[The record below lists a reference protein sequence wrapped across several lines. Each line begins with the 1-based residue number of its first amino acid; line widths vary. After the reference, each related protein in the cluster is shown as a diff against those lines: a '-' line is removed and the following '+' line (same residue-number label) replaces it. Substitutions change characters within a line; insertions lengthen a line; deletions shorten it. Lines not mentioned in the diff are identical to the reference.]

1 MPGPNFRPVAGTFS
15 RVDWWRAPLRAQ
27 VAGRRVILVGGAAAA
42 WTASVTALRT
52 FDVADVLV
60 VGTEGRGAGPQP
72 DARTTVAQVSDA
84 VTGIMERLRQALALM
99 VAPPPHVVA
108 AVEEFDPDGS
118 AVVFGLFL
126 NESPEFLGRPL
137 VAHRRPE
144 WVALEDK
151 TTVDALLDRAGVPRA
166 PSTVVAVA
174 DAANVCGALDAGAGT
189 VWSADSR
196 DGYHGGGVG
205 TRWVVDDREA
215 QAATV
220 ELGRICDRV
229 RVMPF
234 LQGIA
239 TSIHGIVLPDGVAV
253 LRPVELVMLRRGH
266 ELVYGGCATFW
277 DPPAG
282 IRVQMRQA
290 ARRVGALL
298 ATEVG
303 FRGAFTLDGVATVD
317 GFRPTELNPRFGGG
331 LGVITR
337 GLDIPLNLVMD
348 LAVAGRRFPA
358 SVEEIEREIVTTADR
373 RRSGGSWQLTAT
385 PVIETSRDACYGPD
399 GWRWAA
405 EGETG
410 DGVVDAAG
418 HFARIQFRGDR
429 TPVGPSVG
437 PRSVEFW
444 RFASPELGI
453 PGNDLTAAPDVT

>member
-1 MPGPNFRPVAGTFS
+1 VE
-15 RVDWWRAPLRAQ
+15 WWRAPLRAL
-27 VAGRRVILVGGAAAA
+27 VRGRRVILVGFAAAG
-42 WTASVTALRT
+42 WTATVAALRT
-52 FDVADVLV
+52 LDVADLLV

-72 DARTTVAQVSDA
+72 DARTVVAQVPDA
-84 VTGIMERLRQALALM
+84 VSGTMERLRHALALM
-99 VAPPPHVVA
+99 VAPPPHVAA

-118 AVVFGLFL
+118 AVVFGHFL
-126 NESPEFLGRPL
+126 TESPDFLGRPL

-166 PSTVVAVA
+166 PSAVVAVA
-174 DAANVCGALDAGAGT
+174 QAAHVCGALDAGAGT
-189 VWSADSR
+189 VWSADAR

-215 QAATV
+215 RAATA
-220 ELGRICDRV
+220 ELARICDRV

-234 LQGIA
+234 LPGIA
-239 TSIHGIVLPDGVAV
+239 TSIHGIVLPDGVAA
-253 LRPVELVMLRRGH
+253 LRPVELVMLRHGH

-282 IRVQMRQA
+282 MRAQMRQA

-298 ATEVG
+298 AAEVG
-303 FRGAFTLDGVATVD
+303 FRGAFTLDGVATGD

-331 LGVITR
+331 LGVLTR
-337 GLDIPLNLVMD
+337 SLDIPLNLVLD
-348 LAVAGRRFPA
+348 LAVAGRRFDA
-358 SVEEIEREIVTTADR
+358 SVEEIEREIVADADR
-373 RRSGGSWQLTAT
+373 HRSGGSWQLTRT

-410 DGVVDAAG
+410 DGVADAAG
-418 HFARIQFRGDR
+418 HFARIDFRSDR

-437 PRSVEFW
+437 RRSVEFW
-444 RFASPELGI
+444 RFAAAELGV
-453 PGNDLTAAPDVT
+453 PNNDLTAAPDVTRDA